1 MMGLQLGYKNV
12 YELDGGINWG
22 WIDMGLETLKS

>member
-1 MMGLQLGYKNV
+1 MGSKLGYKNV

-22 WIDMGLETLKS
+22 WIDKGFETVK